1 MKVLIDM
8 KIRDT
13 VHPVEAIQAHGIF
26 HYECE
31 NCGHERLIFL
41 EMGVEERCNKRLLEE
56 YKSGKEHKATPFCL
70 RCPRCGKLSFIH
82 NGTQWLPIPL
92 PVATECN
99 SYFAYGN
106 REIADINF
114 D

>member
-31 NCGHERLIFL
+31 NCKNL
-41 EMGVEERCNKRLLEE
+41 
-56 YKSGKEHKATPFCL
+56 
-70 RCPRCGKLSFIH
+70 
-82 NGTQWLPIPL
+82 
-92 PVATECN
+92 
-99 SYFAYGN
+99 
-106 REIADINF
+106 
-114 D
+114 